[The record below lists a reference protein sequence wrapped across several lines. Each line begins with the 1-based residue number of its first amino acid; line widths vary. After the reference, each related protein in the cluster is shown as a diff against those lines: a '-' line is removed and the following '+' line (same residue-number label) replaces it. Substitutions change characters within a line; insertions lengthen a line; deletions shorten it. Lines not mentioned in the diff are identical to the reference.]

1 MECQNLYPI
10 LKDYNFIHNLC
21 FTLPYLNFYGFLV
34 YCSMEKIVIGRF
46 DKADFPALKLN
57 DIAVK
62 IDTGAYT
69 SSIHCENI
77 VEKDDGIHCSFL
89 DEEHPLYDGQEF
101 IFADYDIVFVRSSNG
116 IIQKRYQVQSNIR
129 LFGKVFKISLSLS
142 DRQEMRYPV
151 LIGRK
156 FLTKKFIVDTELTD
170 VSFNMKINED
180 KNSIEK

>member
-1 MECQNLYPI
+1 MECQDLYLI
-10 LKDYNFIHNLC
+10 LKGYNFIHNLC
-21 FTLPYLNFYGFLV
+21 FTLPYLKFYGFLV
-34 YCSMEKIVIGRF
+34 YCNMEKIVIGRF

-101 IFADYDIVFVRSSNG
+101 IFEDYDIVFVRSSNG

-180 KNSIEK
+180 KNPIEK